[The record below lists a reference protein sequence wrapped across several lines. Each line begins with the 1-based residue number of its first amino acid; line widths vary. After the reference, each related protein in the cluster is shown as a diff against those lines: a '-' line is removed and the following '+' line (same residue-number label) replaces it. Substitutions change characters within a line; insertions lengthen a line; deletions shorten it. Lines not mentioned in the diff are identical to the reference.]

1 MRSSEETLL
10 RARRQCANVF
20 HITNMLEQWSI
31 FACLLHSAIA
41 FQYNAAQ
48 RSGSSV
54 RSCSK
59 TCTLRMS
66 ADSEDAPPTKPR
78 TQQEIRRE
86 VQAAIAEAN
95 YQVAGKMMSYQV
107 TKKKRVI
114 LNLHSCAQHAQYHGF
129 AFCSCDVSRTLP
141 WTHSVLSAAGRRL
154 LLDFL

>member
-1 MRSSEETLL
+1 MELWLL
-10 RARRQCANVF
+10 
-20 HITNMLEQWSI
+20 L
-31 FACLLHSAIA
+31 ACLLHSAIA

-54 RSCSK
+54 RSWSK

-107 TKKKRVI
+107 AKKSDLDLRSR
-114 LNLHSCAQHAQYHGF
+114 HSTLSDTFACVLVMCSGHYHG
-129 AFCSCDVSRTLP
+129 RTAI
-141 WTHSVLSAAGRRL
+141 SARQEGAYC
-154 LLDFL
+154 

>member
-1 MRSSEETLL
+1 
-10 RARRQCANVF
+10 
-20 HITNMLEQWSI
+20 MLELLQWLL

-66 ADSEDAPPTKPR
+66 ADSEDASPTKPR

-107 TKKKRVI
+107 SPSCV
-114 LNLHSCAQHAQYHGF
+114 LNL
-129 AFCSCDVSRTLP
+129 L
-141 WTHSVLSAAGRRL
+141 
-154 LLDFL
+154 